1 MKMRK
6 RLRRI
11 ARSHIAR
18 GFALSTL
25 VAALVLSL
33 LAA

>member
-1 MKMRK
+1 MKKSK

-11 ARSHIAR
+11 ARSRLAR
-18 GFALSTL
+18 GCALSTA